1 MTKKEIFLNWIL
13 VIFLIAIFAL
23 NYSYL
28 FSEKNKKELKI
39 QDYQNDL
46 QNLENIN
53 AELIEEILKL
63 RRRIEDKNE

>member
-13 VIFLIAIFAL
+13 VIFLIATFAL

-39 QDYQNDL
+39 QDYQIDL